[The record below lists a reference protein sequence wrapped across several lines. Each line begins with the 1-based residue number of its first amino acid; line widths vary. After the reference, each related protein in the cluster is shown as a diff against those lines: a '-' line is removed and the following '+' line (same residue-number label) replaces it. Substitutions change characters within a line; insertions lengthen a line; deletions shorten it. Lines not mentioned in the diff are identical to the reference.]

1 MRVPADSFMMSAKKE
16 WRCEEI
22 KELISLYET
31 YPVLWDVSSKDYKN
45 REVKDDVL
53 KEFGEKFK
61 CTPQEIVRKLHNLR
75 NQVSC

>member
-1 MRVPADSFMMSAKKE
+1 MMSAKKE

-45 REVKDDVL
+45 REVKDD
-53 KEFGEKFK
+53 
-61 CTPQEIVRKLHNLR
+61 C
-75 NQVSC
+75 